1 MRDFIRRFLSHD
13 CGPFA
18 QFVKYGAIGVA
29 ATVVQFAVFY
39 ALASTGLKCL
49 TPSDK
54 AVELL
59 GLPSVVFTGDEPWHH
74 ARWFLAGVATAVGF
88 VFSGA
93 EQWYEARWFLAGVAT
108 AAGFVVANVFCWLMN
123 RAFVFRPGKFRWYVE
138 FGMFFGVAAIAT
150 TIALAVQSVLIKF
163 AGMTTSAAV
172 VIEVV
177 VSFLLNF
184 FARKFFIFRG

>member
-1 MRDFIRRFLSHD
+1 MRDFVRRFLSHD

-29 ATVVQFAVFY
+29 ATCVQFAVFY
-39 ALASTGLKCL
+39 LLASTA
-49 TPSDK
+49 DK
-54 AVELL
+54 AVKLL
-59 GLPSVVFTGDEPWHH
+59 ALPSVAFTGAEP
-74 ARWFLAGVATAVGF
+74 
-88 VFSGA
+88 
-93 EQWYEARWFLAGVAT
+93 WYEARWFLAGVAT

-150 TIALAVQSVLIKF
+150 SIALAVQSVLIRF

-172 VIEVV
+172 IIEVA

-184 FARKFFIFRG
+184 FARKFFIFKG

>member
-1 MRDFIRRFLSHD
+1 VRDFIRRFLSHD

-39 ALASTGLKCL
+39 LFASTCLKCL
-49 TPSDK
+49 TPDDK
-54 AVELL
+54 AVKLL
-59 GLPSVVFTGDEPWHH
+59 GIPSV
-74 ARWFLAGVATAVGF
+74 A
-88 VFSGA
+88 FSGA
-93 EQWYEARWFLAGVAT
+93 EQWCEARWFLAGVAT
-108 AAGFVVANVFCWLMN
+108 AAGFTVANVFCWLMN

-150 TIALAVQSVLIKF
+150 AIALAVQSVLIEF
-163 AGMTTSAAV
+163 VGMTTSAAV

-177 VSFLLNF
+177 VSFMLNF

>member
-29 ATVVQFAVFY
+29 ATAVQFAVFY
-39 ALASTGLKCL
+39 ALASTCLRCL
-49 TPSDK
+49 TADDT
-54 AVELL
+54 AVRLL
-59 GLPSVVFTGDEPWHH
+59 GLPGAEFTGAEPWY
-74 ARWFLAGVATAVGF
+74 ASRWFLAGVATAVGF
-88 VFSGA
+88 VF
-93 EQWYEARWFLAGVAT
+93 
-108 AAGFVVANVFCWLMN
+108 ANIFCWLMN
-123 RAFVFRPGKFRWYVE
+123 RAFVFRPGRFRWYIE

-150 TIALAVQSVLIKF
+150 AFALVVQSALIRF
-163 AGMTTSAAV
+163 MGVMTSAAV

>member
-29 ATVVQFAVFY
+29 ATAVQFAVFY
-39 ALASTGLKCL
+39 VLASTCLKCL

-59 GLPSVVFTGDEPWHH
+59 GLPSAVFTGDEPWHH
-74 ARWFLAGVATAVGF
+74 ARG
-88 VFSGA
+88 
-93 EQWYEARWFLAGVAT
+93 FLAGVAT

-138 FGMFFGVAAIAT
+138 FGMFFGVAAVAT
-150 TIALAVQSVLIKF
+150 AIALAIQSVLIKF
-163 AGMTTSAAV
+163 FGMTTSAAV

-177 VSFLLNF
+177 VSFMLNF
-184 FARKFFIFRG
+184 FARKFFIFKG